1 MNLTEIFENKKCPS
15 CNKEWTVSNRLQRVC
30 DDCFI
35 DIRKD
40 NFSSNKY
47 WTLSK
52 ETDHYIVRW
61 HSDSSTPPNTQCQ
74 IIKKEI
80 RTDIYFEL
88 PLNINETK
96 IESVIK
102 LGVFL

>member
-1 MNLTEIFENKKCPS
+1 MNLTEIFKNKKCPS
-15 CNKEWTVSNRLQRVC
+15 CNKEWTVSHASQRVC
-30 DDCFI
+30 DGCSI

-40 NFSSNKY
+40 NFHTNKY

-52 ETDHYIVRW
+52 ETDNYIIRW
-61 HSDSSTPPNTQCQ
+61 HSDSSTPPNIQCQ

-80 RTDIYFEL
+80 RTDINFEL
-88 PLNINETK
+88 PLNINEKK
-96 IESVIK
+96 IKSIIK